1 MNSKTK
7 PSKTKPSKANYQP
20 RPAIIGAVIAI
31 VAVLSYVYWPTFRL
45 LVRIWEQ
52 PDYSHGYLVPGF
64 ACFLLWVRR
73 DKMPQGEWRGS
84 WWGVFLIALSAV
96 SYLLAGVLGFNLI
109 IAFSIL
115 PCVAGIALLLGGWP
129 MIAWAWPAILFLG
142 FMIPLPEAIETM
154 ARLPL
159 QRLAAIA
166 STYLLQTLGLPAVAN
181 GNVIQLSEYP
191 INVAEACSGL
201 RMLMTSVALTFG
213 LAFVLKRPVW
223 ERLIVLA
230 SAVPIALVVNVIR
243 ITVTGLCHEYL
254 GAEIADKVFHTMAG
268 YLMMPL
274 AVALLWL
281 EISILTRLTIEPHE
295 GPALAGA
302 LAAK

>member
-1 MNSKTK
+1 MNRKTT
-7 PSKTKPSKANYQP
+7 SQFQF
-20 RPAIIGAVIAI
+20 AIIGAA
-31 VAVLSYVYWPTFRL
+31 VAVVGILSYVYWPSFRML
-45 LVRIWEQ
+45 LRVWEE
-52 PDYSHGYLVPGF
+52 PDYSHGYLVPAF
-64 ACFLLWVRR
+64 AGFLLWVRR
-73 DKMPQGEWRGS
+73 DQMPSGEWKGS
-84 WWGVFLIALSAV
+84 WWGVFMIALAAV
-96 SYLLAGVLGFNLI
+96 SFLLAGILGFNLI
-109 IAFSIL
+109 IAFSLL
-115 PCVAGIALLLGGWP
+115 PCVAGIALMLGGWP
-129 MIAWAWPAILFLG
+129 MIRWSWPAILFLG

-154 ARLPL
+154 ARVPL

-181 GNVIQLSEYP
+181 GNVIHLSEYP

-223 ERLIVLA
+223 ERLIVLT
-230 SAVPIALVVNVIR
+230 SAIPIALAVNVIR

-268 YLMMPL
+268 YLMMPM

-281 EISILTRLTIEPHE
+281 EIAILTRLTFEPQE
-295 GPALAGA
+295 GPALVGA